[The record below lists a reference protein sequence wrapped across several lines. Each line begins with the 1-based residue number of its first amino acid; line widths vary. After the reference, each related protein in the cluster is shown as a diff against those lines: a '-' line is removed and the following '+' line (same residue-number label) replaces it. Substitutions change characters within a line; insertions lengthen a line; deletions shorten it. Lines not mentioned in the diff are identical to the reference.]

1 MTWPAPDATALD
13 RARAIARGY
22 RDALHAA
29 NPQRA
34 AILDAAAQ
42 RVGEGWI
49 TGATTGERACTV
61 PDAALLLGVTD
72 RRVRQ
77 LITTGAIP
85 SQGKTADG
93 HVLFVADVLRYQA
106 GTRRV
111 GAQAISALPSEAN
124 GRRVSGQR
132 P

>member
-1 MTWPAPDATALD
+1 MTWPHPDATALD

-34 AILDAAAQ
+34 GILDAAAQ
-42 RVGEGWI
+42 RVGESWI

-61 PDAALLLGVTD
+61 AEAALLLGVTD

-77 LITTGAIP
+77 LIASGAIR
-85 SQGKTADG
+85 SEGKTSDG
-93 HVLFVADVLRYQA
+93 HVLFVAEVLRYQA
-106 GTRRV
+106 DARRI
-111 GAQAISALPSEAN
+111 AEPAISALPSATS
-124 GRRVSGQR
+124 GRSVSGGQR
-132 P
+132 